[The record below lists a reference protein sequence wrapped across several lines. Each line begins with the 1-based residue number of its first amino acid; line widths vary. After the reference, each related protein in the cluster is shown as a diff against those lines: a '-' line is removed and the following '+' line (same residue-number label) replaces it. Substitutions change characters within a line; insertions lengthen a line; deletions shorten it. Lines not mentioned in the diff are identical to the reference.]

1 MSGHISIFHKYLIKL
16 NVLFLEH
23 MKKQTPSL
31 YINYLDG
38 FVGFHLHVFFV
49 CVLWCLIS
57 HMSFLTLWTVS
68 FIRGGDF
75 LNLCAS
81 H

>member
-1 MSGHISIFHKYLIKL
+1 MSGHIYIFHKYLIKL
-16 NVLFLEH
+16 NVPFLEH

-31 YINYLDG
+31 YIRYLYG

-49 CVLWCLIS
+49 CVLRCLIS
-57 HMSFLTLWTVS
+57 HSSFLTLWTVS
-68 FIRGGDF
+68 FIRGGNF
-75 LNLCAS
+75 LNLYAS